1 VTGPKAGRSH
11 RTAAEI
17 NSQPACWA
25 RAIELVRA
33 EELSFPADGERVLVL
48 GCGTSYYAGHAY
60 ALMREA
66 AGAGVTDALV
76 ASDLPTH
83 LRDYD
88 RVVAISRSGVS
99 TELLEAVQ
107 RMAGTPITAV
117 LGEQGTDLAD
127 LADDVID
134 MSFAVDRSVVQ
145 TRFPTSFLAMA
156 RAALTG
162 VDAPQVAQLPD
173 LCRVALASSLP
184 DTDIRQLVV
193 LGLGWSAPLGQ
204 EAALKVR
211 ESAGMWAEAY
221 QMGEY
226 RHGPISAAGSGTLVW
241 GLVPLPD
248 DLVEGI
254 AATGASI
261 EHGGAEPLTELVRI
275 QRFAVALAARVDRDA
290 DHPLHLTRS
299 VVRG

>member
-1 VTGPKAGRSH
+1 
-11 RTAAEI
+11 
-17 NSQPACWA
+17 
-25 RAIELVRA
+25 VRA
-33 EELSFPADGERVLVL
+33 GGLSFPAEGERVLVL

-66 AGAGVTDALV
+66 AGVGVADALV
-76 ASDLPTH
+76 ASDLPPR

-127 LADDVID
+127 FADDVID

-162 VDAPQVAQLPD
+162 VDAPQVAGLPD
-173 LCRVALASSLP
+173 LCRVALGSSLP

-193 LGLGWSAPLGQ
+193 LGLGWSAPLAQ

-261 EHGGAEPLTELVRI
+261 EHGGAEPLAELVRI
-275 QRFAVALAARVDRDA
+275 QRFAVALADRVDRDA

>member
-1 VTGPKAGRSH
+1 MTGPKAGRSR
-11 RTAAEI
+11 RTVAEI

-25 RAIELVRA
+25 RAIEVVRT
-33 EELSFPADGERVLVL
+33 EKPSFPAEGERVLVL

-99 TELLEAVQ
+99 TDLLEAVQ
-107 RMAGTPITAV
+107 RVAGTPVTAV
-117 LGEQGTDLAD
+117 LGEQGTALAD
-127 LADDVID
+127 LADDIID

-193 LGLGWSAPLGQ
+193 LGLGWSAPVAQ

-221 QMGEY
+221 QLGEY
-226 RHGPISAAGSGTLVW
+226 RHGPISAAGPRTLVW
-241 GLVPLPD
+241 GLIPLPA

-261 EHGGAEPLTELVRI
+261 EHGGAEPLAELVRI
-275 QRFAVALAARVDRDA
+275 QRFAVELAAKVDRDA

-299 VVRG
+299 VVRT